1 MSQFHSSN
9 RPCCPFSKDNAY
21 SWNRLW
27 FPLKRD
33 NFTPQ
38 TRRQCSLGTTL
49 FMVYHDVPRA
59 RHYLLLKNKQSV
71 SLARRPIFLR
81 ERETDR
87 ETQRERETTPS
98 LQDILFLQSDHA
110 HSTDASSSLPQYNLF
125 VLALGSIGR
134 LEMDA
139 TFPPPPTIPTSE
151 HPRPDYATALEARQ
165 YSFSAACVE
174 YIARAD
180 VIPLSLRVT
189 LFDSSR

>member
-1 MSQFHSSN
+1 MPARNDVVYGLPWCPSSKTLFT
-9 RPCCPFSKDNAY
+9 PKKQTVCFFSK
-21 SWNRLW
+21 
-27 FPLKRD
+27 
-33 NFTPQ
+33 
-38 TRRQCSLGTTL
+38 TT
-49 FMVYHDVPRA
+49 Y
-59 RHYLLLKNKQSV
+59 
-71 SLARRPIFLR
+71 FLER

-87 ETQRERETTPS
+87 ETQRESETTPS